1 MSGHS
6 KVSLYFPDKIS
17 FGDKKCIV
25 IGGDA
30 GGTKV
35 NLAIFEATLN
45 DVRMIKTSTYHSGSF
60 PSVNKILQQF
70 IQENPNYTAEKICLG
85 VAGPVFEGRVAVTN
99 LPWYV
104 DANEI
109 AKATGVRQVILLNDL
124 EATAYGVAG
133 LGESDFSVLHAGDPE
148 EGGNISIL
156 APGTGLG
163 EAGLFWDGQFHH
175 PFATEGGHCDYSCRN
190 ALDLELHDYMLRKYK
205 VVSWESI
212 VAGPGIYSIFQ
223 FLCEI
228 KKRTVSVAI
237 EDKLKTGDPSAV
249 ISEAAIEESDPVC
262 IEALRIFVRNLARE
276 CCNLILKMKSTGG
289 LLLAGGVPPKIIS
302 LLQDPNFYENL
313 LDCDRMQ
320 DLVKK
325 VPVKVILNDK
335 APMIGAGWFGAY
347 SDQTMVHQ

>member
-1 MSGHS
+1 MAVRS

-17 FGDKKCIV
+17 FGNKKAIV
-25 IGGDA
+25 VGGDA

-35 NLAIFEATLN
+35 NLAIFEATTN
-45 DVRMIKTSTYHSGSF
+45 DVRLIKSATYHSGSF

-70 IQENPNYTAEKICLG
+70 MQENPDYKPEKICLG
-85 VAGPVFEGRVAVTN
+85 VAGPVFEGWVAVTN

-104 DANEI
+104 DAGEI
-109 AKATGVRQVILLNDL
+109 AKATGVNHVILLNDL

-133 LGESDFSVLHAGDPE
+133 LSEDDLAVLHAGDPD

-163 EAGLFWDGQFHH
+163 EAGLFWDGQFYH
-175 PFATEGGHCDYSCRN
+175 PFATEGGHCDFSCRD
-190 ALDLELHDYMLRKYK
+190 AADLELHDYLLRKYK
-205 VVSWESI
+205 VVSWESVI
-212 VAGPGIYSIFQ
+212 AGPGIYSIFQ

-228 KKRTVSVAI
+228 KKRSISIAI

-262 IEALRIFVRNLARE
+262 IEAMRIFVRHLARE

-302 LLQDPNFYENL
+302 ILREPHFYENL

-320 DLVKK
+320 ELVKK

-347 SDQTMVHQ
+347 SNQTMVHQ

>member
-1 MSGHS
+1 MAGHS

-17 FGDKKCIV
+17 FGNKKAIV

-35 NLAIFEATLN
+35 NLAIFEATMN
-45 DVRMIKTSTYHSGSF
+45 DVRLIKSATYHSGSF
-60 PSVNKILQQF
+60 PSVHQILQQF
-70 IQENPNYTAEKICLG
+70 MQENPDYKPEKICLG

-104 DANEI
+104 DAGEI
-109 AKATGVRQVILLNDL
+109 AKATGVNQVILLNDL

-133 LGESDFSVLHAGDPE
+133 LTDDDLAVLHAGDPD

-163 EAGLFWDGQFHH
+163 EAGLFWDGQFYH
-175 PFATEGGHCDYSCRN
+175 PFATEGGHCDFSCRD
-190 ALDLELHDYMLRKYK
+190 ALDLELHDYLLRKYK
-205 VVSWESI
+205 VVSWESVI
-212 VAGPGIYSIFQ
+212 AGPGVSSIFQ

-228 KKRTVSVAI
+228 KKRSISIAT

-262 IEALRIFVRNLARE
+262 VEAMRIFVRHLARE

-302 LLQDPNFYENL
+302 LLREPYFYENL

-320 DLVKK
+320 ELVKK

-347 SDQTMVHQ
+347 SNQTMVHQ

>member
-1 MSGHS
+1 MAGYS
-6 KVSLYFPDKIS
+6 KISLYFPNKLS
-17 FGDKKCIV
+17 FGNRKSI
-25 IGGDA
+25 ILGGDA

-35 NLAIFEATLN
+35 NLAFFEATAT
-45 DVRMIKTSTYHSGSF
+45 DVKMVRSSSYHSGSF

-70 IQENPNYTAEKICLG
+70 MQENPEYKPEKICLG
-85 VAGPVFEGRVAVTN
+85 VAGPVFEGRVTVTN
-99 LPWYV
+99 LPWHV

-109 AKATGVRQVILLNDL
+109 EEATGISQVILLNDL

-133 LGESDFSVLHAGDPE
+133 LEEKDFAILHAGDPE

-175 PFATEGGHCDYSCRN
+175 PFATEGGHCDFSCRN
-190 ALDLELHDYMLRKYK
+190 EIDLQLHDFMLRKYK

-212 VAGPGIYSIFQ
+212 IAGPGVYSIFQ

-228 KKRTVSVAI
+228 KKRTLSVAI
-237 EDKLKTGDPSAV
+237 EDKIKTADPSAV

-262 IEALRIFVRNLARE
+262 IEAMRIYVRNLARE

-302 LLQDPNFYENL
+302 LLQDPYFYENL

-325 VPVKVILNDK
+325 VPVRVILNDK
-335 APMIGAGWFGAY
+335 APMIGAGWYGAY
-347 SDQTMVHQ
+347 SSQTMVHH